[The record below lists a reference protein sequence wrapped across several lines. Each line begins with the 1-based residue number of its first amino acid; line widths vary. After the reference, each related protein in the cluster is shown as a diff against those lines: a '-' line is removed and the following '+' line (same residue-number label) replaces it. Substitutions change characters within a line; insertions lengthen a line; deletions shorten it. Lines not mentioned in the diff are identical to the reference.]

1 MLDIQSV
8 HFSIGSKKILQDI
21 SVQFHPGEF
30 NMILGPNGSG
40 KSSLMKLFSGEKE
53 SYQGKISYDGIPLQ
67 QRKWKELA
75 MRRAV
80 MSQQPDLHFP
90 LTVEEVVMMGRYPHF
105 SFAPGK
111 KDIQICTDVLRQ
123 MKLDDFAGRNY
134 LTLSGGEKQRVQ
146 FARVL
151 AQIWEPPASGN
162 RYLFLDEPLNSLDIN
177 YQQEF
182 LQTARELLGE
192 KTVLIAV
199 MHDVNLAAQYG
210 DRLFFLLEGRLVAQ
224 GPPSAIL
231 NATLI
236 EDIFRVK
243 VAVIENPLTKI
254 PVMIYP

>member
-1 MLDIQSV
+1 M
-8 HFSIGSKKILQDI
+8 
-21 SVQFHPGEF
+21 P
-30 NMILGPNGSG
+30 
-40 KSSLMKLFSGEKE
+40 
-53 SYQGKISYDGIPLQ
+53 
-67 QRKWKELA
+67 
-75 MRRAV
+75 RAV

-162 RYLFLDEPLNSLDIN
+162 RYLFL
-177 YQQEF
+177 
-182 LQTARELLGE
+182 R
-192 KTVLIAV
+192 
-199 MHDVNLAAQYG
+199 
-210 DRLFFLLEGRLVAQ
+210 EGRLIAQ

-231 NATLI
+231 NASLI